1 MATLHMD
8 VETVRS
14 TQSKMVQEQQQ
25 MTTELQNVT
34 NAVNSTVGS
43 AWVGNSATE
52 FQSQY
57 DGLRSN
63 INTQL
68 ERLSELAQQLQ
79 NEINQWEEMAARMG

>member
-14 TQSKMVQEQQQ
+14 TQSKMTQEQQQ

-34 NAVNSTVGS
+34 NSVNSTVGS
-43 AWVGNSATE
+43 AWIGNSATE
-52 FQSQY
+52 FQQQY

-63 INTQL
+63 ITQQL
-68 ERLSELAQQLQ
+68 ERLAELAQHLQ
-79 NEINQWEEMAARMG
+79 QEINQWEEMSARMG